1 MDFYVILGLKM
12 KKRALSILIP
22 TYNDDCRK
30 LVGELSRQ
38 AESIGQFSYEM
49 LIADDGS
56 TNRQMVEQCQEAVS
70 SLPHV
75 RFIIRQTN
83 SGRAA
88 IRNFLVSEAQ
98 YPWLLFLDGDMT
110 IPNDRFLQNYL
121 DCDAL
126 IAYGGYNVGQGSLS
140 NLRYRYEKACE
151 PRHRPDERRKR
162 PFQHFHTSNFIISR
176 DIIIDHPFDERFRN
190 YGYEDV
196 FFGKQL
202 KQAGFNISHIDNPAG
217 FFVYEDNAHFVSKT
231 EEGLRTL
238 HQFAAEL
245 QGYSQLLTLVDGIHL
260 GIVKSVIRL
269 WHRLF
274 GAIERRN
281 LCGQRPSLT
290 VFKLY
295 KIGYYITL
303 NIKH

>member
-12 KKRALSILIP
+12 KKQELSILIP

-30 LVGELSRQ
+30 LVSELSRQ
-38 AESIGQFSYEM
+38 AEAIGQLSYEM

-70 SLPHV
+70 ALPNV
-75 RFIIRQTN
+75 RFIIRQQN

-88 IRNFLVSEAQ
+88 IRNYLAREAHYQ
-98 YPWLLFLDGDMT
+98 WLLFIDSDMT
-110 IPNDRFLQNYL
+110 IPSTCFLQNYL
-121 DCDAL
+121 DSDAL
-126 IAYGGYNVGQGSLS
+126 IAYGGYIVGQGNRS

-151 PRHRPDERRKR
+151 PQHRPEERRKR
-162 PFQHFHTSNFIISR
+162 PFLHFHTSNFMISR
-176 DIIIDHPFDERFRN
+176 NIIIDHPFDERFRN

-202 KQAGFNISHIDNPAG
+202 KQAGFSISHLNNPAG

-238 HQFAAEL
+238 YQFADEL
-245 QGYSQLLTLVDGIHL
+245 QGYSQLLTLVGGIHL
-260 GIVKSVIRL
+260 GIVKGGIRL
-269 WHRLF
+269 WHWLF
-274 GAIERRN
+274 GDIERRN
-281 LCGQRPSLT
+281 LCGQRPNLT

-295 KIGYYITL
+295 KIGYYLTL
-303 NIKH
+303 NIEH